1 MNELIDFLAVL
12 AGLLGET
19 ASVPMAG
26 VLRATLAVRRPQRA
40 PERDRDQLRA
50 RSTLSRFLAA
60 LTEEPVKALRTLFLD
75 DLPSRPITNEK
86 QTGGLVDRTNNTW
99 VVFAIDG
106 TREAARGRAL
116 PQTDELPPSCSMVG

>member
-1 MNELIDFLAVL
+1 M
-12 AGLLGET
+12 T
-19 ASVPMAG
+19 SSP
-26 VLRATLAVRRPQRA
+26 
-40 PERDRDQLRA
+40 
-50 RSTLSRFLAA
+50 LSRFLAA
-60 LTEEPVKALRTLFLD
+60 LTEEPVEALRTLFLD
-75 DLPSRPITNEK
+75 DLPSRPISNEK

>member
-1 MNELIDFLAVL
+1 MSSSIFSRCSQGYAERRRAYRWREFYERLQPFAVPN
-12 AGLLGET
+12 
-19 ASVPMAG
+19 VC
-26 VLRATLAVRRPQRA
+26 
-40 PERDRDQLRA
+40 
-50 RSTLSRFLAA
+50 RSGTVTSSPLSRFLAA
-60 LTEEPVKALRTLFLD
+60 LTEEPVQAQRTLFLD